1 MNREDLANKTQEEL
15 IDICLEQS
23 KKIETQEKSIQSW
36 YSSYQSENAKLKSY
50 LQAVKGATE
59 LAMQQTSFV

>member
-23 KKIETQEKSIQSW
+23 KKIETQENSINSW
-36 YSSYQSENAKLKSY
+36 IKTCQDERRKLKSS
-50 LQAVKGATE
+50 LLALKETTE
-59 LAMQQTSFV
+59 IALQQTSLV

>member
-23 KKIETQEKSIQSW
+23 KKIETQENSINSW
-36 YSSYQSENAKLKSY
+36 IKTCQDERRKLKSS
-50 LQAVKGATE
+50 L
-59 LAMQQTSFV
+59 LALKETPEIALQQTSFV

>member
-23 KKIETQEKSIQSW
+23 KKIETQENSINSW
-36 YSSYQSENAKLKSY
+36 IKTCQDERRNLKSS
-50 LQAVKGATE
+50 LLALKETTE
-59 LAMQQTSFV
+59 IALQQTSFV

>member
-23 KKIETQEKSIQSW
+23 KKIETQENSINSW
-36 YSSYQSENAKLKSY
+36 IKTCKDERRKLKSS
-50 LQAVKGATE
+50 LLALKETTE
-59 LAMQQTSFV
+59 IALQQTSFV

>member
-23 KKIETQEKSIQSW
+23 KKIETQENSINSW
-36 YSSYQSENAKLKSY
+36 IKTCQDERRKLKSG
-50 LQAVKGATE
+50 LLALKETTE
-59 LAMQQTSFV
+59 IALQQTSFV

>member
-23 KKIETQEKSIQSW
+23 KKIEKQENSINSW
-36 YSSYQSENAKLKSY
+36 IKTCQDERRKLKSS
-50 LQAVKGATE
+50 LLALKETTE
-59 LAMQQTSFV
+59 IALQQTSLV

>member
-23 KKIETQEKSIQSW
+23 KKIETQENSINSW
-36 YSSYQSENAKLKSY
+36 IKTCQDEQRKLKSS
-50 LQAVKGATE
+50 LLALKETTE
-59 LAMQQTSFV
+59 IALQQTSFV

>member
-23 KKIETQEKSIQSW
+23 KKIETQENSINSW
-36 YSSYQSENAKLKSY
+36 IKTYQDERRKLKSS
-50 LQAVKGATE
+50 LLALKETTE
-59 LAMQQTSFV
+59 IALQQTSFV

>member
-23 KKIETQEKSIQSW
+23 KKIETQENSINSW
-36 YSSYQSENAKLKSY
+36 IKTCQDERRKLKSS
-50 LQAVKGATE
+50 L
-59 LAMQQTSFV
+59 LALKETIEIALQQTSFV

>member
-23 KKIETQEKSIQSW
+23 KKIETQENSINSW
-36 YSSYQSENAKLKSY
+36 IKTCQDERRKLKSS
-50 LQAVKGATE
+50 LLALKETTE
-59 LAMQQTSFV
+59 IALQQTSFV